1 MFEDTA
7 FIGCSFTYGHG
18 LQDRSLSFP
27 GILKGINLGE
37 CGASNK
43 QIFENAVQALVD
55 HQQIIVQ
62 WTISGRAHFTSTAV
76 PIAISLNEPWQ
87 SNFEI
92 PKKLWDIFKDVYKI
106 VQNDFDDFTN
116 LKKYVNIL
124 DNLANCL
131 NKKVYYINGL
141 MNIKQEY
148 MTPPFTKTTKRYN
161 DVLSFVDDEKNWI
174 NTSNS
179 LRSMSIDD
187 VSAEDIHPGV
197 KSHRLYAD
205 MIVQYMNKKDKE

>member
-1 MFEDTA
+1 MFEQSA
-7 FIGCSFTYGHG
+7 FIGGSFKYGYG
-18 LQDRSLSFP
+18 LKDRSLSFP
-27 GILKGINLGE
+27 GILKGVNLGVP
-37 CGASNK
+37 GASNK

-62 WTISGRAHFTSTAV
+62 WTTSGRAHFTNAETEFAFSTND
-76 PIAISLNEPWQ
+76 IWQ
-87 SNFEI
+87 ENFEV

-116 LKKYVNIL
+116 IRKHVNIL

-148 MTPPFTKTTKRYN
+148 MTPPFTKTSKRYN

-179 LRSMSIDD
+179 LRIMSIDD
-187 VSAEDIHPGV
+187 ASEENIHPGV

>member
-1 MFEDTA
+1 M
-7 FIGCSFTYGHG
+7 GV
-18 LQDRSLSFP
+18 P
-27 GILKGINLGE
+27 
-37 CGASNK
+37 GASNK

-62 WTISGRAHFTSTAV
+62 WTTSGRAHFTNAETEFAFSTND
-76 PIAISLNEPWQ
+76 IWQ
-87 SNFEI
+87 ENFEV

-116 LKKYVNIL
+116 IRKHVNIL

-148 MTPPFTKTTKRYN
+148 MTPPFTKTSKRYN

-179 LRSMSIDD
+179 LRIMSIDD
-187 VSAEDIHPGV
+187 ASEENIHPGV